1 MASYAY
7 RAIDPQGRMQTGKMD
22 AVNPIDLEL
31 RLQRLELDL
40 VTLTPIQKS
49 SLLRSVQVTR
59 KELITFCF
67 HLDQLLRAG
76 VTIIDALTDLRDT
89 VDNLGFKQT
98 VATLL
103 EDIEGGQK
111 LSDAMAGYPNI
122 FDNVFVALIRTGE
135 QSGRL
140 PDVLTKLT
148 ENLKW
153 RDELGAQVQK
163 AMMYPLVAGV
173 VIVGVIIALM
183 IFLVPQLA
191 VTLNALTPNPPAATV
206 ALIKISALMRQYWY
220 LVIGLPIA
228 LIAGAGMA
236 IRASEA
242 ARYQLDSLIL
252 RLPIIGPM
260 MNKII
265 LARFST
271 FFAMMYQSGIGV
283 LDCIRISEKVV
294 GNRVIEKGLQRIGR
308 DINEGAEITQ
318 AFQAQHL
325 FPPLVLRML
334 KVGET
339 TGGLDTA
346 LLNVSYFYD
355 RDVRETIGRLQQL
368 IQPVM
373 TLVLG
378 GLLIGI
384 LTTVFSPMYDVI
396 AKVKF

>member
-40 VTLTPIQKS
+40 VTLEPIQKS

-122 FDNVFVALIRTGE
+122 FDNVFIALIRTGE

-148 ENLKW
+148 DNLKW
-153 RDELGAQVQK
+153 RDEIGAQVQK
-163 AMMYPLVAGV
+163 AMMYPLIAGV
-173 VIVGVIIALM
+173 VIVGVIIALL

-191 VTLNALTPNPPAATV
+191 NTLRALSPNLPAATL
-206 ALIKISALMRQYWY
+206 ALIEISALMRQYWY
-220 LVIGLPIA
+220 LVFGIPIVA
-228 LIAGAGMA
+228 IAGAGMT
-236 IRASEA
+236 IRNSEA
-242 ARYQLDSLIL
+242 ARYQLDGLIL
-252 RLPIIGPM
+252 RLPLIGPM
-260 MNKII
+260 VNKII
-265 LARFST
+265 LARFTT
-271 FFAMMYQSGIGV
+271 FFALMYQSGIGV

-318 AFQAQHL
+318 AFQAVRL

-368 IQPVM
+368 IQPAM
-373 TLVLG
+373 TLILG
-378 GLLIGI
+378 GLLIVI

-396 AKVKF
+396 SKVKF